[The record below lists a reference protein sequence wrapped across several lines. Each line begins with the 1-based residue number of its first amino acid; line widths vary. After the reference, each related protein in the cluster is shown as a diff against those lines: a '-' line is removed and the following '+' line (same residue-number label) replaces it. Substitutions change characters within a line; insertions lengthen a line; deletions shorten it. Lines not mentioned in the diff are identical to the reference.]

1 MTAATKEANMFP
13 AKRCAF
19 GVLGF
24 LVAVFVAGAST
35 AGAQCAAPACPAAN
49 CFVDDATG
57 IDTPI
62 CCTTF
67 IPCKTIQAAINSAS
81 PGDVIEVAA
90 GTYPETG
97 GPLTVNK
104 TLTLCGAQDG
114 VDARTRVGAESI
126 VSDAQGTYITA
137 SNVVVNGFTIRNSTA
152 AAFTG
157 YGLLMGVG
165 TTGTRVLN
173 NIIEDN
179 IIGIGLANTGASQ
192 VLICQNLIQNNNNP
206 GAASGTGIYTDQY
219 VSGGATS
226 NYLIEQNAFKG
237 NVDAGIDV
245 SNVDPPNPVSNLD
258 ISTNSFD
265 MNGRAVV
272 LFNTDMSTIHNNTI
286 TNCTLAGSGAIRLFG
301 SVDDLTITSNDLN
314 TGAGWGIR
322 MTDQLD
328 PPNTP
333 NSDVVIHLNN
343 IDGFANGGLFVGTGA
358 HVGTV
363 DAECNWWGD
372 ASGPFPVGTGEEV
385 SGDADFTP
393 WLVAPSPA
401 PASGGGMCTGGAT
414 TTTTTTTSTTT
425 TVTVTTSTTTTTA
438 PQCGNGT
445 IEFGEQC
452 DPPGSSTCGA
462 FVGGACGFDCQCPT
476 TTTSTTIATTTTT
489 STTSTTMSTTT
500 TTSTTSTTVSTMT
513 ATSTTAVTTSSTTTT
528 TLCMSQPEN
537 TSPACGNM
545 VDDDCDGLVDCADP
559 DCSGIFPCPPA
570 PKDPTIIKF
579 GRAGTLDQI
588 RGHAKLEMTPV
599 DLTAMRVGVL
609 LGNPNGVIY
618 SGTLPAGALTAGS
631 NGRIFRFRNPDART
645 GGGIYSVKIKQR
657 TDRTS
662 YTFSFASYGNLSA
675 ATDPRMRL
683 QFYIGD
689 DAAAARE
696 GRVFITIDS
705 PWMRTPGGWRAPK
718 DH

>member
-1 MTAATKEANMFP
+1 
-13 AKRCAF
+13 
-19 GVLGF
+19 
-24 LVAVFVAGAST
+24 
-35 AGAQCAAPACPAAN
+35 
-49 CFVDDATG
+49 
-57 IDTPI
+57 
-62 CCTTF
+62 
-67 IPCKTIQAAINSAS
+67 
-81 PGDVIEVAA
+81 
-90 GTYPETG
+90 
-97 GPLTVNK
+97 LTVNK

-137 SNVVVNGFTIRNSTA
+137 SNVVINGFTIKNSTA

-363 DAECNWWGD
+363 DAECNWWG
-372 ASGPFPVGTGEEV
+372 SSTGPTNPNNPGGAGEEV
-385 SGDADFTP
+385 VGDVDFTP
-393 WLVAPSPA
+393 WLTAPTPVGACIGGVSTPGKVTGGGQIPGEDPIFSPLGDLISLPA
-401 PASGGGMCTGGAT
+401 IMRSRAGPDSKATFGLTAKCCPASGNLDYNDHEAGVRIKAQSINNLFITSGSCGPNTHATFSGTAQVIRSTGAT
-414 TTTTTTTSTTT
+414 TEPFTVEVDDCGEPGTADTFGIRTTT
-425 TVTVTTSTTTTTA
+425 
-438 PQCGNGT
+438 
-445 IEFGEQC
+445 
-452 DPPGSSTCGA
+452 
-462 FVGGACGFDCQCPT
+462 
-476 TTTSTTIATTTTT
+476 
-489 STTSTTMSTTT
+489 
-500 TTSTTSTTVSTMT
+500 
-513 ATSTTAVTTSSTTTT
+513 
-528 TLCMSQPEN
+528 
-537 TSPACGNM
+537 
-545 VDDDCDGLVDCADP
+545 
-559 DCSGIFPCPPA
+559 
-570 PKDPTIIKF
+570 
-579 GRAGTLDQI
+579 
-588 RGHAKLEMTPV
+588 
-599 DLTAMRVGVL
+599 
-609 LGNPNGVIY
+609 Y
-618 SGTLPAGALTAGS
+618 S
-631 NGRIFRFRNPDART
+631 NGPSPLI
-645 GGGIYSVKIKQR
+645 GGNIQIHRQ
-657 TDRTS
+657 
-662 YTFSFASYGNLSA
+662 
-675 ATDPRMRL
+675 
-683 QFYIGD
+683 
-689 DAAAARE
+689 
-696 GRVFITIDS
+696 
-705 PWMRTPGGWRAPK
+705 
-718 DH
+718 